1 MTDLSNVKV
10 GDYLYSRERFSDT
23 IRLWKVDRRTAT
35 QIVCGDKKFNLQ
47 GCVVPRET
55 GWYRTWVNVC
65 TPEIMRECKEQN
77 LRARIKEYVSKE
89 DFKKLPLE
97 SLELIFNSLPISKL
111 EKDGAKG

>member
-1 MTDLSNVKV
+1 
-10 GDYLYSRERFSDT
+10 
-23 IRLWKVDRRTAT
+23 
-35 QIVCGDKKFNLQ
+35 
-47 GCVVPRET
+47 
-55 GWYRTWVNVC
+55 
-65 TPEIMRECKEQN
+65 MRECKEQN